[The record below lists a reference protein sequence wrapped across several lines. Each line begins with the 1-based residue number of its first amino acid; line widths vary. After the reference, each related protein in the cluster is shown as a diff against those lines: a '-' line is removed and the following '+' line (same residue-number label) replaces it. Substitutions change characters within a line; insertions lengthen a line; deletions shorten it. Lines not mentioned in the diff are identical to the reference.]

1 MFAST
6 TTLFTTILV
15 LCLQLLVQ
23 PCVAFI
29 EIPGGICGSDYQD
42 GSYVGCDTGR
52 CCSDTGYCGND
63 RYHCVTN
70 CWMQCHD
77 VDGGVSSSGQ
87 RLHNIST
94 TMNVVN
100 ATYNQYYD
108 PAGTKKK
115 KTIIISGWEEDDK
128 LVNASSSSSSS
139 WCATSLSSIPPA
151 RRNKYALAAFR
162 RPRNRTVTAT
172 TTTASRSS
180 YCGQCLKLTNL
191 ETGGEAKVRVVHER
205 SVEGLELDR
214 ETFNKLRTYDDHGNN
229 GGEDDDYHGDHLV
242 LKYQFENCED

>member
-1 MFAST
+1 MFASST
-6 TTLFTTILV
+6 TTLFTILI
-15 LCLQLLVQ
+15 LCLLQLLAQ
-23 PCVAFI
+23 PCFAFI

-70 CWMQCHD
+70 CWKQCHA
-77 VDGGVSSSGQ
+77 VDGVSSGGQ
-87 RLHNIST
+87 RLYNIST

-100 ATYNQYYD
+100 ATHNQYYD

-115 KTIIISGWEEDDK
+115 QKTIIISGWDDDH
-128 LVNASSSSSSS
+128 LVVNASSSL
-139 WCATSLSSIPPA
+139 CATSLSNIPPA
-151 RRNKYALAAFR
+151 QRNKYALAAFR
-162 RPRNRTVTAT
+162 PPRNRTVTPAT
-172 TTTASRSS
+172 TISGT

-205 SVEGLELDR
+205 NVEGLELDR
-214 ETFNKLRTYDDHGNN
+214 DTFNKLRTYDDHGNN
-229 GGEDDDYHGDHLV
+229 GEDDDYHGDHLV
-242 LKYQFENCED
+242 LKYRFENCED